1 MFRYWLRH
9 VLVEISDS
17 NQFQQR
23 RASESI
29 VFGKRVTETKPYNSH
44 KKEKNIKVCHE
55 APIIPQYLSKQYA
68 TAQIEY
74 MFDTEIG

>member
-17 NQFQQR
+17 NQFQHR
-23 RASESI
+23 KASQKI
-29 VFGKRVTETKPYNSH
+29 VFGKCVIETKAYNSH
-44 KKEKNIKVCHE
+44 KKEKMIKVCHE

-68 TAQIEY
+68 TA
-74 MFDTEIG
+74 